1 MKQFNQKTVVISGGA
16 EGIGYSIATALG
28 HAGANLVIADIDSD
42 TLEQAKSSLTESGF
56 NVLTVQMD
64 VTQPEQWEQVAD
76 AAEAEFG
83 RIDMLVNNAGVAS
96 KPGTVEQTDMD
107 DWRWVIDVNLL
118 GVVQGAA
125 TIVPRIKKHGEGRDD
140 PFPPLVSLFLKRP

>member
-56 NVLTVQMD
+56 NVLAVQMD
-64 VTQPEQWEQVAD
+64 VTQPEQWEQVAN
-76 AAEAEFG
+76 AAEAQG
-83 RIDMLVNNAGVAS
+83 
-96 KPGTVEQTDMD
+96 MD
-107 DWRWVIDVNLL
+107 VRRVFHPY
-118 GVVQGAA
+118 A
-125 TIVPRIKKHGEGRDD
+125 TKKRVKKHSKGAHLLIYVGHGNGQRAIFAWPCRVDD
-140 PFPPLVSLFLKRP
+140 GLVADQHHKTGV